1 MRSSWSEGQTPNT
14 GGHLSVVEDSFS
26 STSEAETVVHSHSGR
41 RVIGDSSFL
50 SLSLFMLCCIFY
62 SQPYYFNNQQ
72 KKL

>member
-14 GGHLSVVEDSFS
+14 GGHLSTVEDSFS
-26 STSEAETVVHSHSGR
+26 STSEAETVVHSHSGI

-50 SLSLFMLCCIFY
+50 SLSLCFAVCSTISCI
-62 SQPYYFNNQQ
+62 SLIIS